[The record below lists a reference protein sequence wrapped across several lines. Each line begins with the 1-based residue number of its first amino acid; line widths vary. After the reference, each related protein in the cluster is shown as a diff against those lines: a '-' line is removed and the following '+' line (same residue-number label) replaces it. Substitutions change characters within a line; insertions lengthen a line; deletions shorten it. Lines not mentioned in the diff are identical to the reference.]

1 MKDDRTFLLHTVKLA
16 SGGIETGAGPF
27 AAIIVKD
34 GDIIAEAVN
43 SVVLTTDPTAHAE
56 VNAIRKAASGL
67 KTHDLHECTLYCS
80 CEPCPMCLGAIYWSG
95 IRKVVYASDRN
106 DAARA
111 GFSDKQIYDE
121 ISLNPESRKI
131 GFIQIENTGGDQVF
145 RKWVEYEKKI
155 PY

>member
-1 MKDDRTFLLHTVKLA
+1 
-16 SGGIETGAGPF
+16 
-27 AAIIVKD
+27 
-34 GDIIAEAVN
+34 
-43 SVVLTTDPTAHAE
+43 
-56 VNAIRKAASGL
+56 
-67 KTHDLHECTLYCS
+67 
-80 CEPCPMCLGAIYWSG
+80 MCLGAIYWSG

-111 GFSDKQIYDE
+111 GFSDKEIYDE